1 MKIDTVNDV
10 LTPNTAGTH
19 QKAEQTQNN
28 RFGEILM
35 ETMATEASGSELS
48 AKGTTLT
55 APVTGLYLDPVSI
68 STEVPLVDQTEQL
81 LDALDAYRGKLGDR
95 RASLK
100 EVAPLIGEIKRQS
113 EDLTSQAEALSD
125 SDPLREILNQT
136 LIVSSLE
143 VLKFNRG
150 DYGVA

>member
-1 MKIDTVNDV
+1 MKIDMVNDV
-10 LTPNTAGTH
+10 LIPNAAGTH
-19 QKAEQTQNN
+19 QKAEETKNN

-55 APVTGLYLDPVSI
+55 APVGGLYLDPVSI
-68 STEVPLVDQTEQL
+68 AGEAPLVDRTERL

-95 RASLK
+95 RVALK
-100 EVAPLIGEIKRQS
+100 EVAPLIGEIKKQS
-113 EDLTSQAEALSD
+113 EDLTSQAEALPD

-150 DYGVA
+150 DYGAA